1 MATCCKHC
9 MTVLEIPFCQ
19 FFTDFLKEP
28 AVTKHEFSKITLGLQ
43 LFGSVFRY
51 KSHLFMY
58 PKIFY
63 IWLTYKDT
71 THSQK
76 CSWFELNS
84 PILVHIYWWV
94 SFTKSTPAL
103 KCLFRLSEERS
114 TVWIFI
120 LYPGRLHKYHS
131 NYSKTV
137 HVNEVATQAPNCF
150 CYYTYSMTMWF
161 KFLSVVL
168 NKERCVASLSAHT
181 KKNKSI
187 SVNFRNFT
195 DENQWSLQTKM
206 HKTQGLIDTKS
217 YSTFP
222 KSSNVKKLKI

>member
-9 MTVLEIPFCQ
+9 MAVLEIPFCQ

-28 AVTKHEFSKITLGLQ
+28 AVTKHEFSKITLRLQ
-43 LFGSVFRY
+43 LFGSVLRY

-58 PKIFY
+58 PKIF
-63 IWLTYKDT
+63 IFDLHIRTPHRVKNVAGL
-71 THSQK
+71 
-76 CSWFELNS
+76 SWIHLCWCTFR
-84 PILVHIYWWV
+84 WV

-103 KCLFRLSEERS
+103 KCLFRLREERS

-120 LYPGRLHKYHS
+120 LYLGILHKYHS

-150 CYYTYSMTMWF
+150 CYYTYSMTTWF

-168 NKERCVASLSAHT
+168 NKGRCVASLSAHT
-181 KKNKSI
+181 KKI
-187 SVNFRNFT
+187 CLLV
-195 DENQWSLQTKM
+195 
-206 HKTQGLIDTKS
+206 
-217 YSTFP
+217 
-222 KSSNVKKLKI
+222 